1 MPHWNHALTAL
12 LALPLASCVVLESPL
27 DRHVELA
34 YRIGTATLDD
44 DYEPVAGED
53 TTLDEAGTTGLEV
66 RVGASD
72 SGLRYVFGG
81 SYTKGEDDVP
91 ILGDDFEFDS
101 EILELSAG
109 ARYEWTP
116 SSVAVRPYVGAGVS
130 YVTGSIESD
139 SAGVDDDDEDVG
151 IWGQVG
157 LGVPLGDN
165 FTVEL
170 DYRMLFGPEFGDLA
184 GADRDGVYD
193 ALSLG
198 LAWRF

>member
-44 DYEPVAGED
+44 DYEPVA
-53 TTLDEAGTTGLEV
+53 
-66 RVGASD
+66 
-72 SGLRYVFGG
+72 
-81 SYTKGEDDVP
+81 GEDDVP

-157 LGVPLGDN
+157 LGVPLGDD
-165 FTVEL
+165 FTGEL